1 MVIQQPLGKPGFIL
15 FLDRK
20 KLTEQQNER
29 AHKNSKLIQ
38 FCHGDGFG
46 QVKTAEHGFLAIG
59 SSTNKISNNIFHLKK
74 KNPLDSNGDVSFFYD
89 QSAFCL
95 VGMAQEGT

>member
-1 MVIQQPLGKPGFIL
+1 MVIQRPFGKPGFIL

-20 KLTEQQNER
+20 NLTEQQNES

-38 FCHGDGFG
+38 FSQGDGFG
-46 QVKTAEHGFLAIG
+46 QEKTAEHGLLAIG

-74 KNPLDSNGDVSFFYD
+74 KPLDSNGDVSFFYD
-89 QSAFCL
+89 QSASCL
-95 VGMAQEGT
+95 VGMAQEAI

>member
-20 KLTEQQNER
+20 KMTEQQNER

-38 FCHGDGFG
+38 FSHGDGFG
-46 QVKTAEHGFLAIG
+46 QEKTAEHGFLA
-59 SSTNKISNNIFHLKK
+59 
-74 KNPLDSNGDVSFFYD
+74 
-89 QSAFCL
+89 
-95 VGMAQEGT
+95 MALAQIKYQITYFT